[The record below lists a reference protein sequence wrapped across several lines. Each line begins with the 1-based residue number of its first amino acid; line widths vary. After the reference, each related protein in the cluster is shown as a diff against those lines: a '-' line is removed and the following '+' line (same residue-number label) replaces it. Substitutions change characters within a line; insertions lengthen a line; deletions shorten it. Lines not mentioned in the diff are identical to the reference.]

1 MKAAALDISSI
12 LQSALSLP
20 LPERSYLAE
29 RLIVSLDSD
38 DGELTKTERAEFDKR
53 VQRRQGGET
62 PVHSREE
69 VKAHIQKLLA

>member
-1 MKAAALDISSI
+1 MSAAVIDITSI
-12 LQSALSLP
+12 LQSVLSLP

-38 DGELTKTERAEFDKR
+38 DGELTKTERAEFDAR
-53 VQRRQGGET
+53 VQRRQRGET
-62 PVHSREE
+62 PAHSREE